1 MTEAVGARH
10 ASPSLLYAQCRGLL
24 IPPGRGMPRPY
35 FCISPFRHS
44 HAPQAT
50 LHLWPL
56 PCASRQESRHPVFYW
71 ARRTRLKLP

>member
-44 HAPQAT
+44 LDFGLLAGDVSGVII
-50 LHLWPL
+50 LWDGL
-56 PCASRQESRHPVFYW
+56 R
-71 ARRTRLKLP
+71 KLLGRS